1 MSRDTPNQH
10 PRSHLFTMRV
20 WQEEVGHDR
29 TEWGGKVHLITNGNV
44 CYFRSYSR
52 ADSAP
57 CCLGWCADGTME
69 QTAPGK
75 PPVRVRVR
83 VRLSALGSCSF
94 LHSTTETNK
103 VVRAKRKSKR
113 EEVLDPPACY
123 DDQAIIHGGT
133 SLREFRQI
141 WPGLACRA
149 DLRPSV
155 KIWFKRL
162 LA

>member
-57 CCLGWCADGTME
+57 CC
-69 QTAPGK
+69 
-75 PPVRVRVR
+75 
-83 VRLSALGSCSF
+83 GSCSF
-94 LHSTTETNK
+94 LHSITETNK
-103 VVRAKRKSKR
+103 VVLAKRKSKR

-133 SLREFRQI
+133 SSGEFRQI